1 MFNPQICLGGDR
13 TNDGEAEG
21 VCKWEEQAECDFCVV
36 ARRRGNQ
43 RVGYGAGKVLFLII
57 DIFTILQI
65 LLFLQQYLD
74 QPVLDYFD
82 WIAATSTGSL
92 IMSTLLTGKFA

>member
-1 MFNPQICLGGDR
+1 MEKLKEFAKDRNKQNVISVLSLDGGGIKGLVM
-13 TNDGEAEG
+13 TQ
-21 VCKWEEQAECDFCVV
+21 VS
-36 ARRRGNQ
+36 
-43 RVGYGAGKVLFLII
+43 LFLII
-57 DIFTILQI
+57 GIFTILQI

-92 IMSTLLTGKFA
+92 IMSTLFTGKFS